1 MSSPQIAENPGLHL
15 KFPID
20 RETANFLESVHRD
33 ESDNSHNG
41 AVALSDSNISA
52 CSLDI
57 QTHSASAH
65 HYSTVLFADC
75 NTDDCID
82 AQIKPDPHDNVTT
95 MTPHV
100 VDNHHC
106 GTSTADNT
114 HTDTDWDLPQSQRL
128 TTSLVIGNK
137 IRCRNNEFQVLCYP
151 LGVDKN
157 DTYLPL
163 KALHL

>member
-1 MSSPQIAENPGLHL
+1 MDHVNMDTNLLPDLYPVRKLQKIQGYTSS
-15 KFPID
+15 FPID
-20 RETANFLESVHRD
+20 RETANFVESVHRD

-41 AVALSDSNISA
+41 AVALSDSNFGA

-57 QTHSASAH
+57 QTQSASDH
-65 HYSTVLFADC
+65 HYNTVLFADS

-114 HTDTDWDLPQSQRL
+114 HWYWPRFTPIATADH
-128 TTSLVIGNK
+128 K
-137 IRCRNNEFQVLCYP
+137 
-151 LGVDKN
+151 LG
-157 DTYLPL
+157 YRE
-163 KALHL
+163 